1 MKTTVNHLALIM
13 DGNGR
18 WAESQGLSRSDGHR
32 KGVEVVQEI
41 VQHAYQLEIPHLT
54 LFAFSSLNWGR
65 PSTEVKALMELLYQ
79 FLETQAQSLIEQGI
93 RVEAIGER
101 ELLPRL
107 VRDLLQDLEKRSA
120 DGRTMLL
127 TLALSYDG
135 RRDLLKA
142 TKALV
147 ELARKGELLPADVHE
162 ELLMS
167 HLSTGKYQEVDLLI
181 RTSGERRLSG
191 FLPLEACYAELIF
204 LDKMWPDFTSD
215 DLDEALMEYGLRQRR
230 FGLTEAQSYITPEL
244 FFSPT

>member
-1 MKTTVNHLALIM
+1 M
-13 DGNGR
+13 G
-18 WAESQGLSRSDGHR
+18 
-32 KGVEVVQEI
+32 
-41 VQHAYQLEIPHLT
+41 
-54 LFAFSSLNWGR
+54 
-65 PSTEVKALMELLYQ
+65 LLYQ
-79 FLETQAQSLIEQGI
+79 FLETQAQSLIDQGI

-107 VRDLLQDLEKRSA
+107 VRDLLNDLETRSA
-120 DGRTMLL
+120 GGRTMLL

-147 ELARKGELLPADVHE
+147 DLARKGNLLPADVHE

-204 LDKMWPDFTSD
+204 LDKMWPEFTSD
-215 DLDEALMEYGLRQRR
+215 DLDEALTEYALRQRR